1 VPYSMAMSAVT
12 ITNTSIYDTPP
23 ADLINNDTMI
33 FNSTGATE
41 AQVQALVQNPQY
53 SLTTLT
59 ELAMGIQRLQGVPGR
74 DAVVIFAAAAQ
85 TQDEC
90 RFVAG
95 AVSMLARYHEAV
107 APIAQV
113 SAPGPILGRTASGAL
128 VLPAPVDYVAW
139 LERVGTAANRPD
151 LQAPEKV
158 FFVSGRLTP
167 IAQKELS
174 KRGWKIFES
183 FTTAAAQ

>member
-1 VPYSMAMSAVT
+1 
-12 ITNTSIYDTPP
+12 
-23 ADLINNDTMI
+23 
-33 FNSTGATE
+33 
-41 AQVQALVQNPQY
+41 
-53 SLTTLT
+53 
-59 ELAMGIQRLQGVPGR
+59 
-74 DAVVIFAAAAQ
+74 VVIFAGAAR

-95 AVSMLARYHEAV
+95 AINMLARYHEAV

-113 SAPGPILGRTASGAL
+113 SAPGPILGRTAGGAL

-139 LERVGTAANRPD
+139 LERVGVAANRPD
-151 LQAPEKV
+151 LQAAEKV

-167 IAQKELS
+167 LAQKELT
-174 KRGWKIFES
+174 KRGWKLFES